1 MTRCSGRW
9 ARCDNRV
16 LRILHVIHDFLPR
29 HRAGSEIYAFDL
41 SRAQSRR
48 HDVTLLSAEYDP
60 SRRHGEV
67 TWRVHEGLP
76 VAEITNNWRCR
87 TFADTYRSETVTSA
101 IRGVL
106 HAVQPHAVHLHSLL
120 NLSFELPRIASSL
133 HVPVVA
139 TLHDYSLVC
148 PSGGQRVH
156 RAEQHVCTV
165 IDTERCV
172 RCFRQSPFFAQ
183 IGFAA
188 MTSAAPRPGIV
199 FRAARTVA
207 QLVPGVTAR
216 VLRRAQQALPF
227 ALTRQDVDERLDQA
241 RTVFADV
248 DRWIAPSP
256 AIGDEYM
263 RLGIE
268 PSKIHVSDYGFVPLL
283 RSTRTRPRRPLRI
296 GYVGTLVWHKG
307 VHLLLDA
314 VRSLPSELYEVTIHG
329 DTSVFP
335 DYSAELKTRASGLPV
350 RFAGGFDRDDA
361 PDVYARMDVLV
372 VPSIWMENSPL
383 VIHEAFMAGV
393 PVVGAR
399 SGGIPHLVHDGVTG
413 FLYDASS
420 PNALATV
427 LRHLVEHPDVL
438 AAVSVALSS
447 APAVKSIDD
456 DARQLEAMYDSLR
469 AAKVGSRDRT
479 LVGDGRAS

>member
-1 MTRCSGRW
+1 M
-9 ARCDNRV
+9 
-16 LRILHVIHDFLPR
+16 
-29 HRAGSEIYAFDL
+29 
-41 SRAQSRR
+41 
-48 HDVTLLSAEYDP
+48 
-60 SRRHGEV
+60 
-67 TWRVHEGLP
+67 TWRAYDGLP

-120 NLSFELPRIASSL
+120 NLSFELPRIASDL

-139 TLHDYSLVC
+139 TLHDYTLVC

-188 MTSAAPRPGIV
+188 VAGAAPGQDLV
-199 FRAARTVA
+199 FRAARSIA
-207 QLVPGVTAR
+207 HRVPGLTAR
-216 VLRRAQQALPF
+216 FLRGAQRAMPF
-227 ALTRQDVDERLDQA
+227 PVTRRDVEERLAHA
-241 RTVFADV
+241 RSVFADV

-256 AIGDEYM
+256 AIAEEFLH
-263 RLGIE
+263 LGIE
-268 PSKIHVSDYGFVPLL
+268 RSRVHVSDYGFVPLL
-283 RSTRTRPRRPLRI
+283 RQARSRPQRPLRI

-307 VHLLLDA
+307 VHVLLDA
-314 VRSLPSELYEVTIHG
+314 VRSLPPDSYEVTIHG

-335 DYSAELKTRASGLPV
+335 DYTAALNAKAAGLRV
-350 RFAGGFDRDDA
+350 HFAGGFNRDKA
-361 PDVYARMDVLV
+361 PAVYGGMDVLV

-393 PVVGAR
+393 PVVGTR
-399 SGGIPHLVHDGVTG
+399 IGGIPHLVQEGSTG
-413 FLYDASS
+413 LLYDASS
-420 PNALATV
+420 PDALGTI
-427 LRHLVEHPDVL
+427 LRHLVERPDVL
-438 AAVSVALSS
+438 VAMS
-447 APAVKSIDD
+447 ARLATSPGVKSIDD
-456 DARQLEAMYDSLR
+456 DARELEAMYESLR
-469 AAKVGSRDRT
+469 TEKSRGGRSARAEH
-479 LVGDGRAS
+479 GRAS